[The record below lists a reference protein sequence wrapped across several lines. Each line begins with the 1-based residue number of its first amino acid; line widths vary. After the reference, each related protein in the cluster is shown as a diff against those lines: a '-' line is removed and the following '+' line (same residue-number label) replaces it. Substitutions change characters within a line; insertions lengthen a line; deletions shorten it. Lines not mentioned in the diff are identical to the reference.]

1 MAELFDSYKSNYGEA
16 VAGSI
21 RFSGLRHDF

>member
-21 RFSGLRHDF
+21 RFSGLK